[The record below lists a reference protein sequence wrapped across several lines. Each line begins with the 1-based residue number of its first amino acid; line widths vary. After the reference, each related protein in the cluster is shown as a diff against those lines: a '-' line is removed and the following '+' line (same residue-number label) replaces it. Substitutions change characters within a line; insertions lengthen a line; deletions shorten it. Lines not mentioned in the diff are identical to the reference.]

1 MSKFSK
7 IVVGGKKYKQYRN
20 EVEQQMRLLLPIAIR
35 MAMTV
40 SLEDVRMFFF
50 KQNASRSETIESKT
64 IEECVD

>member
-50 KQNASRSETIESKT
+50 QTKGFEVRDHRKQDHRR
-64 IEECVD
+64 VR